1 MNRALL
7 CTVGVAAFVVAATGF
22 AGKLANSSF
31 ETDFGQRANQNVW
44 GDFGDAW
51 GEAYQVTAGTG
62 NYLKKARTDSRILLI
77 NVPPGSWD
85 GAWQQ
90 IPWGEKS
97 PFTVE
102 GFYQIRGGDL
112 PTNCVTFLKVEFYD
126 GNDAVLGSAGGD
138 RFRSDTRGQWL
149 RTTLS
154 GETPEGTAAIRFV
167 VIAGDNAGGEPIL
180 DRIYWDDI
188 NTVE

>member
-1 MNRALL
+1 MKKILL
-7 CTVGVAAFVVAATGF
+7 CTVSVAAFVMAATGF
-22 AGKLANSSF
+22 AGKLANASF
-31 ETDFGQRANQNVW
+31 ETDFGLRADQSVW

-51 GEAYQVTAGTG
+51 GEAYQVTAGTAH
-62 NYLKKARTDSRILLI
+62 YLKRARTDSRVLLL

-90 IPWGEKS
+90 IPWDEKL
-97 PFTVE
+97 PFTLE
-102 GFYQIRGGDL
+102 GFYHIRGGDL
-112 PTNCVTFLKVEFYD
+112 PTNCATFLKVEFYN
-126 GNDAVLGSAGGD
+126 GNDEVLGSAEGD
-138 RFRSDTRGQWL
+138 RVRSDTRGQWL

-154 GETPEGTAAIRFV
+154 GETPAGTAAIRFV
-167 VIAGDNAGGEPIL
+167 VIAGDNAGGAPIL